1 MAVIH
6 SVLGFMKGKVQN
18 VIIAQQK
25 GQTTM
30 RAYQPNVANPDTEKQ
45 RSNRDVL
52 AYVLLLANYLNFLVL
67 VPYLTPKLR
76 KQSPI
81 NAFVAQLGKIITQI
95 ADSNG
100 SIRYEVITD
109 NLDSIADSNLMVS
122 NGPKSINMLNYSS
135 LDTNSSTSNQATLD
149 AWSYIGE
156 NLSPKDRAT
165 DKFTCVALNISD
177 PKPPTVTITNAPRSE
192 GEANG
197 NIVIPNRAAGD
208 IILIF
213 GFFYNETD
221 GETSKGMVLGRLVGT
236 TWTPTINRP
245 YIG

>member
-67 VPYLTPKLR
+67 VPYLTPKFR

-81 NAFVAQLGKIITQI
+81 NAFVAQLGKIITAI
-95 ADSNG
+95 ADAEG
-100 SIRYEVITD
+100 VIRSEVITD
-109 NLDSIADSNLMVS
+109 YLASIAQSNLMIS
-122 NGPKSINMLNYSS
+122 NGPKSINLTYYGGITIQS
-135 LDTNSSTSNQATLD
+135 ATTTTAEID
-149 AWSYIGE
+149 SWTWIGE
-156 NLSPKDRAT
+156 NLSPKDLST
-165 DKFTCVALNISD
+165 DVFTV
-177 PKPPTVTITNAPRSE
+177 VTINLTQPSLP
-192 GEANG
+192 
-197 NIVIPNRAAGD
+197 IVTTTTRTREDGSATVDISLPTRTATD
-208 IILIF
+208 IILVF
-213 GFFYNETD
+213 GFFKNPNDSY
-221 GETSKGMVLGRLVGT
+221 TSKGMVLGRIVGT
-236 TWTPTINRP
+236 TWTETTARP